1 VRGGLREVEW
11 IELREVD
18 LERGEGV
25 GKRMIS

>member
-1 VRGGLREVEW
+1 LREVEW